1 MITMKTTKITFMAL
15 ALLASTASH
24 AQSDLIN
31 ELSGEWQFVASPF
44 EGGEERISFTATPSA
59 EGSSLQ
65 CHAENFFTHASKP
78 YPADWRLA
86 VEQEDDKIRLGWILD
101 SSAPCSSEEY
111 QEPATSYALFGT
123 DADGTHR
130 YIYFLSENIETQSL
144 EGMTLWSDWQTDVNA
159 TFSLPKTYQ
168 IYAVVS
174 ENQPYNGAVGYID
187 IWASGKVKRS
197 SETTI
202 PDVTCSSDAVA
213 SQPIF
218 NLTGQRISR
227 PAKGVYIING
237 KKYLKH

>member
-1 MITMKTTKITFMAL
+1 MAL
-15 ALLASTASH
+15 AFFACSASF
-24 AQSDLIN
+24 AQSDLVNI
-31 ELSGEWQFVASPF
+31 LSGEWQFVASPF

-59 EGSSLQ
+59 DGRSLQ
-65 CHAENFFTHASKP
+65 CHAESFFAHASKS
-78 YPADWRLA
+78 YPADWSID
-86 VEQEDDKIRLGWILD
+86 VEQEDGKVRLGWVLD
-101 SSAPCSSEEY
+101 NNTPCSTEEY
-111 QEPATSYALFGT
+111 QEPATNYALFGK
-123 DADGTHR
+123 DADGSHR

-187 IWASGKVKRS
+187 IWASAKIRRS
-197 SETTI
+197 SNTAI
-202 PDVTCSSDAVA
+202 HHIACSSTAIT

-227 PAKGVYIING
+227 PTKGMYMING
-237 KKYLKH
+237 KKYLRH